1 MFSVL
6 TKRIYDKPSDKDGYR
21 VLVDRL
27 WPRGVSKDEAK
38 LDEWAKE
45 IAPSNELR
53 KSFDHKPE
61 KMPEFK
67 EKYLYEI
74 EANEVATEFENII
87 LKELNKHNVTLLYGA
102 KDEEHNNA
110 IVLREWIEKK
120 REEK

>member
-53 KSFDHKPE
+53 KSFDHKPD

>member
-45 IAPSNELR
+45 IARSNELR

>member
-27 WPRGVSKDEAK
+27 WPRGISKDEAR
-38 LDEWAKE
+38 LDDWAKE

-53 KSFDHKPE
+53 KSFDHKPD

-87 LKELNKHNVTLLYGA
+87 FKELNKHNVTLLYGA

>member
-27 WPRGVSKDEAK
+27 WPRGISKDEAR
-38 LDEWAKE
+38 LDDWAKE

-53 KSFDHKPE
+53 KSFDHKPD